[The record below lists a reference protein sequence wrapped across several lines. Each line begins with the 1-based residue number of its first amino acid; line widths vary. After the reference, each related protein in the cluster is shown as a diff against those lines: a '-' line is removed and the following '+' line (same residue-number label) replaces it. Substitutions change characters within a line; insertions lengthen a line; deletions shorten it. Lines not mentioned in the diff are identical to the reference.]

1 MELLIKLAV
10 IITLWAIVWIAV
22 SINWIAR
29 ELNYLNKLLS
39 KILVKD
45 ENRKEIE

>member
-29 ELNYLNKLLS
+29 ELNYLNNLLS